1 MCVVVGAAVRAAV
14 CAAVRAVVGDVVGAI
29 VLTTVC
35 PVVGAI
41 IVRGGGRV
49 LMPSVPSVPSSSRMS
64 AALPHNGPQVSSR

>member
-14 CAAVRAVVGDVVGAI
+14 RAAVCAAVCAV

-35 PVVGAI
+35 PAASAI

-49 LMPSVPSVPSSSRMS
+49 LMPSVPSVPSSSGMS